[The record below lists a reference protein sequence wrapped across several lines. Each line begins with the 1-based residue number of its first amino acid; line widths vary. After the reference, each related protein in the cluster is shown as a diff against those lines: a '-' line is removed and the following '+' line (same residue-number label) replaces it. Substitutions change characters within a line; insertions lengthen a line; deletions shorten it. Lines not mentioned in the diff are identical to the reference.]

1 MGKFRRMYGK
11 KNFIRPEVGLLNS
24 FELPLS
30 STKLIRA
37 QVWLTFKQNPHQP
50 LLCWLG
56 WDLRRERKALKQS
69 EPTDGC
75 QNASKP
81 VKQVLKKV

>member
-30 STKLIRA
+30 SSKLIRA
-37 QVWLTFKQNPHQP
+37 QV
-50 LLCWLG
+50 
-56 WDLRRERKALKQS
+56 
-69 EPTDGC
+69 
-75 QNASKP
+75 
-81 VKQVLKKV
+81 